1 MVASP
6 IWLAP
11 DGRDLVV
18 TSEIL
23 TGKIKRLRRDGRV
36 EMRPCGRFGAVQ
48 PDSPTVSGRC
58 LIAGP
63 HSGNPTAV
71 AALRKKYGPKFTLFL
86 TAERWIRRL
95 QRKPGDLVILRITGP
110 VDA

>member
-1 MVASP
+1 MASP

-11 DGRDLVV
+11 DGEDLVI
-18 TSEIL
+18 TSEIG

-58 LIAGP
+58 VIAGP
-63 HSGNPTAV
+63 HGENATAV
-71 AALRKKYGPKFTLFL
+71 AALRKKYGPQFTLFL

-95 QRKPGDLVILRITGP
+95 QRKTGDRVILRISDP